1 MTDFARDL
9 SSANSKRSKMLTA
22 SIVTFHTEAQELLTC
37 LDSLDS
43 GMFDTIYVIDNG
55 QEPRIK
61 EIANR
66 HSAPTR
72 YIPLPNPGYGAAHN
86 TAMRLALQ
94 RGATH
99 HLIVNTDIRFGPEVI
114 PSLMHYFSEHP
125 ETGMLHPRMVDE
137 HGNLQMSVRMLP
149 TPWDLILRRFLP
161 SGWFTKRRQTYLLAH
176 ISHSQPFT
184 APYLEGSF
192 MLVNMK
198 AIEECGGFDE
208 RFFMYPEDIDLT
220 RRIYALRPTVYYPI
234 VTVTHLHR
242 RASYRSWR
250 MLKIHCVNMIKYFNK
265 WGWFYDPERKKANA
279 ILSSKGTSHS

>member
-125 ETGMLHPRMVDE
+125 
-137 HGNLQMSVRMLP
+137 
-149 TPWDLILRRFLP
+149 
-161 SGWFTKRRQTYLLAH
+161 
-176 ISHSQPFT
+176 
-184 APYLEGSF
+184 
-192 MLVNMK
+192 
-198 AIEECGGFDE
+198 
-208 RFFMYPEDIDLT
+208 
-220 RRIYALRPTVYYPI
+220 
-234 VTVTHLHR
+234 
-242 RASYRSWR
+242 
-250 MLKIHCVNMIKYFNK
+250 
-265 WGWFYDPERKKANA
+265 
-279 ILSSKGTSHS
+279 